1 MRTLALCVA
10 LLAASPASA
19 GDTGTLVAKFMQA
32 WSAGDTK
39 GLSGLFAPDADLI
52 TPDGVVVGGNAN
64 IEKFY
69 AFVFA
74 NGYAG
79 SVGQAEITQAR
90 AISPSLSIVD
100 AQWSIVGAHGKDGA
114 LRPVEKGIMAAV
126 LEKQGDTWR
135 IRALRENRG
144 AAEFSAFPP
153 KQ

>member
-1 MRTLALCVA
+1 MRMLALCAA

-19 GDTGTLVAKFMQA
+19 GDTGTLVAKFTQA
-32 WSAGDTK
+32 WSAGDAK

-52 TPDGVVVGGNAN
+52 TPDGVVVVGNAN

-69 AFVFA
+69 AWVFA

-79 SVGQAEITQAR
+79 SAGEAEIAQTR
-90 AISPSLSIVD
+90 EISPSLSIVD
-100 AQWSIVGAHGKDGA
+100 ARWSISGAHGKDGA

-144 AAEFSAFPP
+144 AVEFTAFPP
-153 KQ
+153 K

>member
-32 WSAGDTK
+32 WSAGDAK

-52 TPDGVVVGGNAN
+52 TPDGVVVAGNAN

-69 AFVFA
+69 AWVFA

-79 SVGQAEITQAR
+79 SAGEAEITQAR
-90 AISPSLSIVD
+90 EISPSLSIVD
-100 AQWSIVGAHGKDGA
+100 ARWSISGAHGKDGA

-126 LEKQGDTWR
+126 LEKQGDGWR

-144 AAEFSAFPP
+144 AVEFTAFPP
-153 KQ
+153 K

>member
-1 MRTLALCVA
+1 MRMLVLCAA

-19 GDTGTLVAKFMQA
+19 GDTSALVAKFMQA
-32 WSAGDTK
+32 WSAGDAK
-39 GLSGLFAPDADLI
+39 GLGSLFAPDADLI

-69 AFVFA
+69 AWVFA

-79 SVGQAEITQAR
+79 SVGRAEIMQTR
-90 AISPSLSIVD
+90 ELCPSLSIVD
-100 AQWSIVGAHGKDGA
+100 ARWSIDGAHGKDGA

-126 LEKQGDTWR
+126 LEKQGDLWR

-144 AAEFSAFPP
+144 AAEFSAFAT